1 MNLIAEKTISFEE
14 AIALTQK
21 FIEQIK
27 TISETEKEKIVSSL
41 VASENG
47 ARGFTV
53 TYLTSDHPSIDQE
66 FLGIIN
72 GLKTSPQIV
81 SELLVKHVAMS
92 TGMRLT
98 HQRNNDENMA
108 NKSFRVTNRTINLL
122 KKLDLAETK
131 TKIQQLKETIDKGE
145 GIYQK
150 FLTRWQ
156 YDSEQKEAIA
166 KAFD

>member
-1 MNLIAEKTISFEE
+1 M
-14 AIALTQK
+14 
-21 FIEQIK
+21 
-27 TISETEKEKIVSSL
+27 
-41 VASENG
+41 
-47 ARGFTV
+47 
-53 TYLTSDHPSIDQE
+53 
-66 FLGIIN
+66 
-72 GLKTSPQIV
+72 